1 MPDDISLEERKF
13 LFEQQR
19 WQDELP
25 LKKTEL
31 ELKLH
36 DNGWFA
42 RAFSPL
48 TTTLMAGVLTIFGS
62 VVATTLQT
70 RNSFELENR
79 KFESNKR
86 LETQKQEHE
95 LILKM
100 ASVGDIDQSRKN
112 IRYLAETGLITDK
125 ALVERI
131 LARTDAPVLPAP
143 NGATF
148 PVPDSLSRR
157 LSPRALEMIAG
168 FEVISR
174 ENYERTYTHPKWSG
188 FNSGIM
194 IGIGYDLGSVSPTQF
209 NQDWGRLL
217 PAPDLE
223 RLTAAVSTRGP
234 ASRDIAASLQDI
246 SISWDDAAAVF
257 GKQIERWSASVDA
270 RLPNAREL
278 PPDSYG
284 AILSIAYNRGLSFDS
299 QGPRYAEMRA
309 IKDLIEKR
317 QFDKIAA
324 QIRAM
329 KNLWPD
335 VPGLQQRREREAI
348 LFEQGISS
356 SAGRSPSPQ
365 TENAAK

>member
-1 MPDDISLEERKF
+1 
-13 LFEQQR
+13 
-19 WQDELP
+19 
-25 LKKTEL
+25 
-31 ELKLH
+31 
-36 DNGWFA
+36 
-42 RAFSPL
+42 
-48 TTTLMAGVLTIFGS
+48 MAGVLTIFGS

-70 RNSFELENR
+70 RNSLELENR
-79 KFESNKR
+79 KFESNKQ
-86 LETQKQEHE
+86 LETQKQERE

-100 ASVGDIDQSRKN
+100 ASVGDVDQSRKN

-125 ALVERI
+125 ALVEKI

-157 LSPRALEMIAG
+157 LSPRALEMIAS
-168 FEVISR
+168 FEVNSR
-174 ENYERTYTHPKWSG
+174 ENYQKTYTHPKWVG
-188 FNSGIM
+188 GNNGVT
-194 IGIGYDLGSVSPTQF
+194 IGIGYDLGSVSPNQF

-217 PAPDLE
+217 PASDLD
-223 RLTAAVSTRGP
+223 RLTVAASIKGP
-234 ASRDIAASLQDI
+234 AGRDLATSLQDI
-246 SISWDDAAAVF
+246 SINWDDAVAVF

-284 AILSIAYNRGLSFDS
+284 AILSIAYNRGLSFDA

-317 QFDKIAA
+317 QFDKISD

-348 LFEQGISS
+348 LFEQGLSS
-356 SAGRSPSPQ
+356 SAGKDPSLQ
-365 TENAAK
+365 SENAVK